1 MFVLTVNGKEDDG
14 AYSVANEDGDRVI
27 YLFDEED
34 DATRYAM
41 MLEVEDSPSM
51 KVVEI
56 DPDMMV
62 KACEF
67 SSTRYAII
75 GKNDIVIPPQTPF
88 HDNV

>member
-1 MFVLTVNGKEDDG
+1 MFVLTVNGKEEDG
-14 AYSVANEDGDRVI
+14 AYSVANGDGDRVL

-34 DATRYAM
+34 DAMRYAM
-41 MLEVEDSPSM
+41 MLEEENSPLM
-51 KVVEI
+51 HVVEI
-56 DPDMMV
+56 DPDMMI

-75 GKNDIVIPPQTPF
+75 TKNDIVIPPQTSF

>member
-1 MFVLTVNGKEDDG
+1 VFVLTVYGKEDEG

-34 DATRYAM
+34 DATRNAM
-41 MLEVEDSPSM
+41 LLEVEDSPSM

-56 DPDMMV
+56 DSDMMV